1 MRRALLLL
9 LLLAPLAAQ
18 AEAMRATRHMVAT
31 ANPMA
36 SAAGL
41 EMLRAGGSAMDAA
54 IAAQAVL
61 SLVEPHASGLFS
73 GGLLLAWD
81 PAARRTRHWDGV
93 AEAPAAAT
101 PSLTLEPDGTRLP
114 ASVARSGRAVAIP
127 GSIAALEAGHAALGR
142 LPWPS
147 LFAPAIRLAEQGFPI
162 PPYLH
167 AVLTARAPALRAN
180 PDFRALFYA
189 EDGTPHPAGHIL
201 RNPAQAGALRHVAT
215 HGAAAL
221 REGPLAEAFLAATR
235 TGAIPGLL
243 TPEDLRG
250 YRAIEREALCG
261 QAFARR
267 ICTAAAPS
275 SGGVA
280 VLQQLG
286 LLERAGFAQ
295 ATPGSAD
302 AAHLLIEAGRLAR
315 ADRLRWVGDPR
326 FVTVPEDAMV
336 ARRYLDARA
345 ELISPSQ
352 ARPEVTP
359 GTPENAPMTSHISV
373 MDAMGGAVAFTTTN
387 NLNFGADLLAMG
399 VALNNGNTNFAVNPQ
414 SNSPN
419 RMQGGKRPATT
430 MAPSIIFDAT
440 GAPEI
445 VIGAGG
451 GSWIPDAVAG
461 GLAEILA
468 WNHDAWTAAA
478 RPRLGAQSGAVELE
492 QGTPAAALAPALTA
506 MGHAPRVVPIN
517 TGLQV
522 IRRIPGGLEGAADP
536 RRDGAALGD

>member
-1 MRRALLLL
+1 MRALLLL
-9 LLLAPLAAQ
+9 LLLLTPALGR
-18 AEAMRATRHMVAT
+18 AEAMRQMVAS

-41 EMLRAGGSAMDAA
+41 EMLRSGGSAMDAA

-73 GGLLLAWD
+73 GGLLIAWD

-93 AEAPAAAT
+93 AQAPAAAT
-101 PSLTLEPDGTRLP
+101 PSLTLDTDGSRLP
-114 ASVARSGRAVAIP
+114 PSVARSGRAVAIP

-147 LFAPAIRLAEQGFPI
+147 LFAPAIRLAEQGFPL

-167 AVLTARAPALRAN
+167 AVLTARAAALRQN
-180 PDFRALFYA
+180 PDFRALFFA

-201 RNPAQAGALRHVAT
+201 RNPAQAEALRLVAA

-235 TGAIPGLL
+235 TGAIPGLI

-250 YRAIEREALCG
+250 YRALEREALCG
-261 QAFARR
+261 QAFGHR

-275 SGGVA
+275 SGGVS

-295 ATPGSAD
+295 AMPGSAE

-315 ADRLRWVGDPR
+315 ADRLRWAGDPR

-336 ARRYLDARA
+336 ARGYLDARA
-345 ELISPSQ
+345 TLISPTE
-352 ARPEVTP
+352 ARPEITP

-414 SNSPN
+414 SDSPN
-419 RMQGGKRPATT
+419 RMAGGKRPATT
-430 MAPSIIFDAT
+430 MAPSIVFAAT
-440 GAPEI
+440 GLPEI

-468 WNHDAWTAAA
+468 WNRDAWAAVA
-478 RPRLGAQSGAVELE
+478 RPRLGAQSGVVELE
-492 QGTPAAALAPALTA
+492 QGTPAAALAPGLTA
-506 MGHAPRVVPIN
+506 MGHAPRLVVIN